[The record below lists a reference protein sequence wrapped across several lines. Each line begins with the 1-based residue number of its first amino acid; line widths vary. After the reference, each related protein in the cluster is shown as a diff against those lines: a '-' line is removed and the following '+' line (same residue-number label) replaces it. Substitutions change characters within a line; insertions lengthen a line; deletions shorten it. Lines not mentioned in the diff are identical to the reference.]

1 MPSDGEVAAPLDG
14 LHGIAGEGG
23 EGARAAEQVA
33 RDGGIA
39 PSSAP
44 VPSIY
49 PNLHL
54 AEVGNLDSDP
64 DFLSRI
70 RRIRVFLYC
79 LGFDLLII

>member
-1 MPSDGEVAAPLDG
+1 MPSEGEESAPSA
-14 LHGIAGEGG
+14 GIATEGG

-39 PSSAP
+39 PSPAP

-64 DFLSRI
+64 DFFCRGSVEFACFSI
-70 RRIRVFLYC
+70 A
-79 LGFDLLII
+79 